1 MKILPTDEQNDS
13 VRKLVRE
20 GYTKIAQ
27 DTAAGRRDQLKAT
40 K

>member
-1 MKILPTDEQNDS
+1 MNPSLTDEQSHS

-20 GYTKIAQ
+20 GYAKIAQ
-27 DTAAGRRDQLKAT
+27 DTAAGHRDQLKAT